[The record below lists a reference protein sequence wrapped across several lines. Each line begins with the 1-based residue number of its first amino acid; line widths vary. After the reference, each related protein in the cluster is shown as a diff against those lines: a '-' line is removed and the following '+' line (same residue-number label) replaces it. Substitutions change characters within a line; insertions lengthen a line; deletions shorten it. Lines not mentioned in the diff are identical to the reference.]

1 MAGTSIFMQC
11 LEGVRDVIRA
21 LDLTGL
27 PDNCVVIRR
36 RPHDGSNYFPG
47 ITVHPSQERYSGGTT
62 AREAVGYGC
71 AVTMIVNNDN
81 DKDYL
86 LDRLLT
92 WRETIR
98 RKFVEKGALT
108 GVTSGDVYTLK
119 VEHEEVLDWNRLK
132 HDNLDACALCIRPF
146 VLETR
151 T

>member
-1 MAGTSIFMQC
+1 MAGTSIYMQC
-11 LEGVRDVIRA
+11 LEGVRDVILA
-21 LDLTGL
+21 LDLSGL
-27 PDNCVVIRR
+27 PDNRVVIRR

-47 ITVHPSQERYSGGTT
+47 ITVHPAQERYSPGTNW
-62 AREAVGYGC
+62 REAVGYGC
-71 AVTMIVNNDN
+71 AVTMVVNNDN

-119 VEHEEVLDWNRLK
+119 VEHEDVLDWTRLRN
-132 HDNLDACALCIRPF
+132 DNLDVCSLCIRPF

-151 T
+151 L